1 MTLPRAQVLI
11 DDYEFNTWLIQRHVD
26 GISDEASLLQ
36 LPFEANCLN
45 WILGHIVWR
54 RNSALSTLGLP
65 TLWDEAIV
73 LKYKTDSQPIRSQAD
88 ARPLSL
94 LLTDLEQ
101 TQQSI
106 SASLKKATAASLDQV
121 VENDRGTKPVIEHLR
136 GFHWHETYHI
146 GQLDILRAYV
156 VSQSESFSSKEGG

>member
-1 MTLPRAQVLI
+1 MTLPRAQALQ
-11 DDYEFNTWLIQRHVD
+11 DDYAFNAWLIHRHVD

-54 RNSALSTLGLP
+54 RNSVLSTLGLP
-65 TLWDEAIV
+65 TLWDDAIV
-73 LKYKTDSQPIRSQAD
+73 LKYKTDSQPIRSQAG
-88 ARPLSL
+88 ARPFSL
-94 LLTDLEQ
+94 LLTDLDQ

-106 SASLKKATAASLDQV
+106 SASLQEATDANLDKV
-121 VENDRGTKPVIEHLR
+121 VVNDRGSKPVIEHLR

-156 VSQSESFSSKEGG
+156 VSQS